1 MSRFIYDP
9 EATSTEEV
17 SAAPSTFVYNP
28 DTGEHAVDADEFSR
42 LSDAKLVKENAFTPS
57 ENKFGALGSF
67 AADVFVS
74 PAVGVK
80 ENLAD
85 NVKYYLGNTLVAI
98 PRTIRFGNPI
108 GAALGDLTGLNER
121 TTTLG
126 QHLADTE
133 TVLRLKKRD
142 EARTQRFEN
151 MGYEMDTLAGIA
163 GKAVTQGIGQAMTM
177 AVAPGLKEPML
188 MAQAAEAY
196 KAKMTELAVEG
207 EDANLTDYMRASG
220 SAILAYGIERI
231 GLDAMTGYFKPLAE
245 RTFRSFAGRVAQG
258 ALGEGAESAI
268 QSVGEQSMDIGFGLK
283 MPEDF
288 SIQSVALE
296 GVMGLIGGG
305 AGGLAYASAA
315 RKKIATAY
323 QDVLKYNGHEIP
335 FNDALDLAEQTLSG
349 VSFDMSQ
356 YIRQH
361 ASIDQSKID
370 SVEAY
375 HAALTK
381 RPVNAEGIAPED
393 IERVANRKRDF
404 DAIVDSVT
412 AQKEQ
417 YVEEYA
423 MTAEDPMV
431 EEARKYKTADEFV
444 KVFSGVEKSPQ
455 KEVETE
461 IYVDENVSETADEKE
476 VMYHG
481 NRGEDIKVLSG
492 ETSNKYGHGVYVSP
506 SKDVARTYSSD
517 DKNIHRLAVTVK
529 NPFVLDPRPGDELP
543 KTTRTAVAGS
553 DPITGSYRFKLV
565 EEVDQRAIF
574 KKEYGPAP
582 LPHQFTEGGYQDLT
596 KDDVDVAEALK
607 KIGVT
612 KEAVLAMPEWKGKRA
627 WFEYWVSFFDKSNSK
642 TATEKARQLVEYFGY
657 DAIYARQ
664 GNREEYN
671 VFNEKDIR
679 KLDYTK
685 RVKQTRK
692 ETVPAELWNQ
702 ETLTDIWNKATEK
715 KKTLR
720 STGFSETAP
729 EVAMKVKS
737 LDSEI
742 TTKLNAIAAL
752 ERKGDPVA
760 TKLKANLD
768 KQLKD
773 MGLLQEQ
780 AAELQRLAIESRPDS
795 DVTMDATMQAS
806 VKHMDTAMDNVS
818 KKISETMNAIETA
831 EVEKQLDLNDRLD
844 ELTEQYAE
852 LEQERKDILNGVV
865 KPEGRIVTTA
875 AKVRQIRYAQASTS
889 LRNIMAAR
897 KATKQELASAYNA
910 VKRAIK
916 STKLPR
922 DVKNQLIS
930 DYAKAQSYE
939 DLYTVYPKIQAA
951 IDEALQAEKARLG
964 RAWLARGIR
973 QLVNNRFAEE
983 RAIGK
988 ALQAVFT
995 QSGPAK
1001 SINSLVDKYVAS
1013 VNHAV
1018 TLGQNNAQ
1026 YMIDLAR
1033 DLQLFIM
1040 QGSAGREAQA
1050 KAEVERRARVQE
1062 IFEKSLKAR
1071 KAEAKARK
1079 QKKARGT
1086 APLVPGAEDIT
1097 DAPVEY
1103 SLGINDLYRSLMTIG
1118 ADVQKLF
1125 NNSKPHFTL
1134 IQNRMRANETFSKLV
1149 EDAYGLKGAKL
1160 NEALDADMRDNFIML
1175 PAFDY
1180 EKPIDT
1186 NGVITYPKIEQR
1198 ISHATARSV
1207 WAMTRN
1213 SDVRYDLTHGKDD
1226 KAQLQE
1232 DAVQKIEQ
1240 WINDPKNERH
1250 KKIAEG
1256 EMAMLE
1262 DYARRIQALYA
1273 EVFPEEYFDP
1283 IESYFMTA
1291 RIFSGED
1298 LAFVLPSDS
1307 MMPSQ
1312 MQTKKFVGA
1321 LQKRTGGQLLFKLQ
1335 PDVINMRKYV
1345 NTMEHFLAYAKYVKE
1360 LKQAVND
1367 SRGTLTDVFG
1377 EKWLKRLDQQIDFLR
1392 DGGAIAHLVNPESIL
1407 AKLYTN
1413 VARVLVRAP
1422 TQYIKQRMG
1431 FFTAN
1436 VNFAYASEAFSKA
1449 DEAII
1454 AGKSSDTLMQLIMS
1468 MSAIDDRYGSSENYG
1483 LLQTEIGQ
1491 TRKTHKETAKKH
1503 FFDRLFNTFPRLGDK
1518 HAYLSVAYAKAKE
1531 MYDKGAHP
1539 STAVAAGIE
1548 EADTSQMTLDLARQ
1562 STWTIEQS
1570 RTGNPMLRSVMA
1582 LSSATTQMFNRYWS
1596 NLTDGFNMYQSGK
1609 KKEGVEKMA
1618 STIVKWHFLVGLTY
1632 SIAASGAT
1640 AEVKEYLRRILL
1652 GPAGDLPIIGGVYNS
1667 SYSMLTAI
1675 YDKVTGAE
1683 GGEKITP
1690 KTFLE
1695 SNLLGSV
1702 IAQVSKQ
1709 VNDIVEA
1716 EDEGNPVWVEAAE
1729 AAALIYAISTGF
1741 PAQELAKI
1749 SASVYDNTN
1758 NAEQGAYPWML
1769 ALSGYTRKQVE
1780 KAREAQ

>member
-1 MSRFIYDP
+1 MNDQFSYDP
-9 EATSTEEV
+9 DAPSTDEV
-17 SAAPSTFVYNP
+17 SATPSTFVYNP

-42 LSDAKLVKENAFTPS
+42 LSDAKLIKESAFTPS
-57 ENKFGALGSF
+57 ENKFGSLGSF

-74 PAVGVK
+74 PAVGIK

-85 NVKYYLGNTLVAI
+85 NVKYYLGNTLVAV
-98 PRTIRFGNPI
+98 PRAMRFGNPI

-126 QHLADTE
+126 QHLANTE
-133 TVLRLKKRD
+133 TLLRMKKRD
-142 EARTQRFEN
+142 EAREQRFEN
-151 MGYEMDTLAGIA
+151 MGYEMGTLPGAV
-163 GKAVTQGIGQAMTM
+163 GKAAAQGVGQAATM
-177 AVAPGLKEPML
+177 AIAPGLKEPML

-196 KAKMTELAVEG
+196 KAKMTELSVEG
-207 EDANLTDYMRASG
+207 EAAKLTDYARASG

-315 RKKIATAY
+315 RKKLATAY

-356 YIRQH
+356 YTRQH

-375 HAALTK
+375 HSALTK

-404 DAIVDSVT
+404 DAIVDSVM

-444 KVFSGVEKSPQ
+444 KAQVGEEIVAP
-455 KEVETE
+455 KELE
-461 IYVDENVSETADEKE
+461 
-476 VMYHG
+476 
-481 NRGEDIKVLSG
+481 
-492 ETSNKYGHGVYVSP
+492 
-506 SKDVARTYSSD
+506 
-517 DKNIHRLAVTVK
+517 RLAK
-529 NPFVLDPRPGDELP
+529 FHE
-543 KTTRTAVAGS
+543 
-553 DPITGSYRFKLV
+553 
-565 EEVDQRAIF
+565 
-574 KKEYGPAP
+574 
-582 LPHQFTEGGYQDLT
+582 
-596 KDDVDVAEALK
+596 
-607 KIGVT
+607 
-612 KEAVLAMPEWKGKRA
+612 
-627 WFEYWVSFFDKSNSK
+627 
-642 TATEKARQLVEYFGY
+642 
-657 DAIYARQ
+657 
-664 GNREEYN
+664 
-671 VFNEKDIR
+671 
-679 KLDYTK
+679 
-685 RVKQTRK
+685 
-692 ETVPAELWNQ
+692 
-702 ETLTDIWNKATEK
+702 KATEK

-780 AAELQRLAIESRPDS
+780 ASELQRLAVESRPDS
-795 DVTMDATMQAS
+795 DVAIDATMQAS
-806 VKHMDTAMDNVS
+806 VKHMDTAMNNVS

-951 IDEALQAEKARLG
+951 IDESLQAEKARLG
-964 RAWLARGIR
+964 KAWLARGIR

-983 RAIGK
+983 RAIGR

-1018 TLGQNNAQ
+1018 TAGKDNAQ

-1079 QKKARGT
+1079 QKKARGA

-1097 DAPVEY
+1097 DAPVEF
-1103 SLGINDLYRSLMTIG
+1103 SLGINDLYRSLMTMG

-1149 EDAYGLKGAKL
+1149 EDAYGLKGAEL

-1213 SDVRYDLTHGKDD
+1213 SDVRFDLTHGKDD

-1298 LAFVLPSDS
+1298 LAFILPSDS

-1345 NTMEHFLAYAKYVKE
+1345 NTMEHFLSYAKYVKE

-1392 DGGAIAHLVNPESIL
+1392 DGGAIASLVNPDSML
-1407 AKLYTN
+1407 DKLYTN

-1454 AGKSSDTLMQLIMS
+1454 AGKSPDPLMQLIMS
-1468 MSAIDDRYGSSENYG
+1468 TSAVDDRYGASENYG

-1491 TRKTHKETAKKH
+1491 TRKTHAETAKKR

-1539 STAVAAGIE
+1539 STAAAAGIE

-1562 STWTIEQS
+1562 STWTIKQAQ
-1570 RTGNPMLRSVMA
+1570 TGVPVLRSVMA

-1618 STIVKWHFLVGLTY
+1618 STIVKWHFLVPMTY
-1632 SIAASGAT
+1632 ALAASGAT
-1640 AEVKEYLRRILL
+1640 AELKDYLRRIIT
-1652 GPAGDLPIIGGVYNS
+1652 GPAGELPIIGGVYNS
-1667 SYSMLTAI
+1667 TYSGLTAL
-1675 YDKVTGAE
+1675 YDKMTGAE
-1683 GGEKITP
+1683 GGDKLTVR
-1690 KTFLE
+1690 TFLE

-1729 AAALIYAISTGF
+1729 ASSLIFAISTGF